1 MYMDSVGKIHTH
13 ICTFQCVCEY
23 IYIYIYM
30 HIHVVLIM
38 LIYLNFKKALN
49 SVVNDDFDI

>member
-13 ICTFQCVCEY
+13 ICTFQCVCE
-23 IYIYIYM
+23 YIYIYM

>member
-1 MYMDSVGKIHTH
+1 MYMDSVGKVHTY

-23 IYIYIYM
+23 IYV

-38 LIYLNFKKALN
+38 VIYLNFKEALN

>member
-1 MYMDSVGKIHTH
+1 MDSVGKIHTY

-23 IYIYIYM
+23 IYIYAYTCS
-30 HIHVVLIM
+30 VN
-38 LIYLNFKKALN
+38 NFKKALN